1 LGKGGNRPGAA
12 RCGVTF
18 RRFPNDDPINDGGA
32 RPPAHRRSQRAS
44 DAARCAREAER
55 LLAKSDEEL
64 ARLGLRRD
72 EVVRHAFA
80 RFMYI

>member
-1 LGKGGNRPGAA
+1 MTIQSTMAAPGRLHTGGPSGLGAKLMRVFEILAA
-12 RCGVTF
+12 T
-18 RRFPNDDPINDGGA
+18 
-32 RPPAHRRSQRAS
+32 S